1 LSSVVECPCGTK
13 IRDSSKYTLLFLKKE
28 LLEID
33 ILCPNEICHLR
44 ELGYIRFE
52 KSGGEALFREAS
64 FYPPFV
70 TWNSTQLGR
79 ELAQNILK
87 RHLKEI
93 VTTHID
99 WREVVQVMK
108 PGSTHL
114 GTNERDQTILCC
126 GIGKD
131 GGVNIEFSSS

>member
-13 IRDSSKYTLLFLKKE
+13 IQDSSEYALLFLKKE

-44 ELGYIRFE
+44 ELGYVRFE

-99 WREVVQVMK
+99 WREVAQVMK
-108 PGSTHL
+108 PCSTHL
-114 GTNERDQTILCC
+114 GTNKRDETVLRS
-126 GIGKD
+126 GIGKEGE
-131 GGVNIEFSSS
+131 GGY